1 MESVMKLYHGSISVI
16 DMPQLGKGN
25 HKNDYGLG
33 LYCTEH
39 VELAKEWACS
49 SCKDGFVNGYSLDMT
64 ELTVCDLTRHHILNW
79 MAILLENRTFDLSA
93 GVASAA
99 RDYILQTFLP
109 EYRNFDIIRG
119 YRADDSYFSF
129 ARDFLNNSLS
139 LEELAEAM
147 KLGELGEQVV
157 LKSEKA
163 FDILTFEEAT
173 PVDSS
178 IYHPKWV
185 SRDQKA
191 REDYRKMKERSNP
204 LEGTFIIDIIRQQW
218 RNDDERL
225 R

>member
-1 MESVMKLYHGSISVI
+1 MKLYHGSISVI

-49 SCKDGFVNGYSLDMT
+49 SGKDGFVNGYSLDIT
-64 ELTVCDLTRHHILNW
+64 ELTVCDLTQQHILNW
-79 MAILLENRTFDLSA
+79 MAILMENRTFDLSA
-93 GVASAA
+93 GVAAAA

-163 FDILTFEEAT
+163 FDMLTFEEAT

>member
-1 MESVMKLYHGSISVI
+1 MMKLYHGSTSVI

-25 HKNDYGLG
+25 HKNDYGPG

-49 SCKDGFVNGYSLDMT
+49 SGKDGFVNGYNLDMT
-64 ELTVCDLTRHHILNW
+64 DLTVCDLTQHHILNW

-99 RDYILQTFLP
+99 RDYMLQNFLP

-163 FDILTFEEAT
+163 FSMLTFDKAA

-178 IYHPKWV
+178 TYHPKWV